1 MNIRSGLKSKK
12 KLIFVK
18 KLQFRCFGQILIF
31 CIIKNQ
37 EKIGTLPIFLKFTL
51 TGTEILCLYGHSL
64 FNLPFFIS
72 FFGISGTTAETILE
86 ATHEAA
92 INAVLPSP
100 DPFS

>member
-1 MNIRSGLKSKK
+1 MFWSNFDFLHNQKIKK
-12 KLIFVK
+12 
-18 KLQFRCFGQILIF
+18 
-31 CIIKNQ
+31 
-37 EKIGTLPIFLKFTL
+37 KIGTLSIFLKFTL
-51 TGTEILCLYGHSL
+51 TGTEILCLCQHSL
-64 FNLPFFIS
+64 VYLPFFK